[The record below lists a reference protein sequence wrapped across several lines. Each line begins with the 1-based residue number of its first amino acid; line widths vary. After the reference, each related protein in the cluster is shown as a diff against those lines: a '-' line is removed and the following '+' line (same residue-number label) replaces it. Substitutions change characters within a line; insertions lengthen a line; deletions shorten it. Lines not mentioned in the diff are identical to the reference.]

1 MTVRP
6 PAIVQGRYGCLIV
19 TMSYTLE
26 TRIWFTRWDKN
37 MAAPVTLVLGGAASG
52 KSAYAESAVLAAGG
66 RPYYIATAQAFDAE
80 MTDKIAR
87 HVARRG
93 TEWTTCEAPT
103 DLPGALRQVTADPVV
118 LIDCLTLWL
127 TNLMLADQDAG
138 AATTALMKALDH
150 CTAPVWL
157 VSNEVG
163 SGVVPDTALGRRFR
177 EAQGRLN
184 IVMAARADRV
194 VQVVAGL
201 PNVLKGTLA

>member
-1 MTVRP
+1 
-6 PAIVQGRYGCLIV
+6 
-19 TMSYTLE
+19 
-26 TRIWFTRWDKN
+26 

-52 KSAYAESAVLAAGG
+52 KSAFAENAILSAGG

-80 MTDKIAR
+80 MTEKIAR
-87 HVARRG
+87 HVERRG
-93 TEWTTCEAPT
+93 ARWTTREAPT
-103 DLPGALRQVTADPVV
+103 DLSGALRQVNADHAV

-127 TNLMLADQDAG
+127 TNLMLAEQDVD
-138 AATTALMKALDH
+138 AATTDLMKALDH
-150 CTAPVWL
+150 CPAPVWL

-163 SGVVPDTALGRRFR
+163 SGIVPDTALGRRFR